1 MTVKKKIPIPTK
13 QFLRELKAEVS
24 QSETIVSLST
34 APLLVYKE
42 PKMKTESDIDS
53 DENNEGQ
60 EIVLDIQAVHEE
72 DEAQNAGP
80 DLNEGLSEIN
90 VSPSKAIEITD
101 RVKVVSCIELD
112 ETPPLTF
119 CSDSTNLSLSVKNQH
134 GKDTVLIESFRT

>member
-24 QSETIVSLST
+24 QSETVASLST

-53 DENNEGQ
+53 DENNESQ

-72 DEAQNAGP
+72 DEAQNAEP

-101 RVKVVSCIELD
+101 RVKKRCLA
-112 ETPPLTF
+112 L
-119 CSDSTNLSLSVKNQH
+119 NLMKH
-134 GKDTVLIESFRT
+134 HH